1 MSDKSP
7 LVFDIGYNVGN
18 FTKYIL
24 GIYPDAKIIGVDGH
38 PTYKEMF
45 DRNPLRSVEYVH
57 GVVSN
62 VCKQDVSLFI
72 CDCNPGINSINP
84 DWIEK
89 IRHNHYFQKTKREI
103 KVRSTTL
110 DKMISVYGI
119 PDIIKLDIEGAES
132 IALSGLSQK
141 CGTILLEWSEEFFQ
155 DTIKCVEILK
165 KLGYSMFSN
174 DSHWEGTNETIQ
186 EFNPALEYKSWEDLI
201 KDENIEPERK
211 TRWGMLYAK

>member
-1 MSDKSP
+1 MSDKPP
-7 LVFDIGYNVGN
+7 LVLDIGYNVGN
-18 FTKYIL
+18 FTKCIL
-24 GIYPDAKIIGVDGH
+24 SIYPDAKIIGVDGH

-45 DRNPLRSVEYVH
+45 DRNPLPNVEYVH

-72 CDCNPGINSINP
+72 CDSNPGINSINP

-141 CGTILLEWSEEFFQ
+141 CGIVLLEWCEEFFQ
-155 DTIKCVEILK
+155 DTLKCVEILR
-165 KLGYSMFSN
+165 KLGYNMFSN
-174 DSHWEGTNETIQ
+174 DSHWEGTNETIH
-186 EFNPALEYKSWEDLI
+186 EFNPDLEYKSWDDLI

-211 TRWGMLYAK
+211 KRWGMLYAK